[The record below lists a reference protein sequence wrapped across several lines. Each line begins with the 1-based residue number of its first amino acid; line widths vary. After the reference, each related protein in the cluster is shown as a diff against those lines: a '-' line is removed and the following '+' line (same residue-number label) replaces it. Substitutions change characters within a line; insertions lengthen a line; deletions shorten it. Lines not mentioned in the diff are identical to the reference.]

1 MHDSPNPPMGVGGE
15 MKLASQNAG
24 AANEPHIEQS
34 GTQAHDDDTFAKLY
48 EQLRPQCEALM
59 AQYEQKRSAL
69 LPMMHLFQDHEGYV
83 SQNAMR
89 AAAEMLELSPAVV
102 ESTVSFYTLFFRKP
116 VGKYMLQVCRGLMC
130 ELRGADDIMAYF
142 REKLGIGT
150 LETTDDGLF
159 SYEEVEC
166 LAACDRAT
174 CMQVNLEFVYDL
186 TPQMIDEM
194 IDAMRAG
201 TYKTKPMAQTKKPE
215 RTWKVKQ
222 DVQVSTGRKSP
233 GTLNATRPNNA
244 GGIGDPSGVIMLD
257 RFVTNIGFSPARTN
271 ERTVRDARGV
281 FELAEKHGGRGAES
295 VAPLGQSGSPIDARQ
310 LEGNGNGS
318 SH

>member
-1 MHDSPNPPMGVGGE
+1 MHDSPNPPMAASNDR
-15 MKLASQNAG
+15 KLASQNIENV
-24 AANEPHIEQS
+24 NEPHLEQS
-34 GTQAHDDDTFAKLY
+34 GMQAHGAVIPSLSRDAQFEKLY
-48 EQLRPQCEALM
+48 AELRPQCEALI

-69 LPMMHLFQDHEGYV
+69 LPMMHLFQNHEGYV

-89 AAAEMLELSPAVV
+89 AAAELLDLSPAVV

-116 VGKYMLQVCRGLMC
+116 VGKYMLQVCRGMMC
-130 ELRGADDIMAYF
+130 ELNGAENIMAYF

-186 TPQMIDEM
+186 TPEMIDQM

-201 TYKTKPMAQTKKPE
+201 AYKTKPMAQTAKPE
-215 RTWKVKQ
+215 KTWKVAQ
-222 DVQVSTGRKSP
+222 DVQVSQGRKAP
-233 GTLNATRPNNA
+233 GTLNATNPNNA
-244 GGIGDPSGVIMLD
+244 GGIGDSSGIIMLD
-257 RFVTNIGFSPARTN
+257 RFIDRDVSFTHRTK

-281 FELAEKHGGRGAES
+281 YEVAEES
-295 VAPLGQSGSPIDARQ
+295 
-310 LEGNGNGS
+310 N
-318 SH
+318 